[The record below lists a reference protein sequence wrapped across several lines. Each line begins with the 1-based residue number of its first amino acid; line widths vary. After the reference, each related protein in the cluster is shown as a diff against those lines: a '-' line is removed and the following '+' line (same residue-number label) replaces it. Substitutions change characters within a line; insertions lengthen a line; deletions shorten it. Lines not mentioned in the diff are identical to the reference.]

1 MTSKGFEMNVPA
13 TDPAPGRVVDV
24 PSDGLIRLTH
34 LMYLLHAIGL
44 GIGAFSQAATVVGA
58 FVFGWTSIIAI
69 IINYVKRDEVRGT
82 FLESHFRWQAST
94 FWWCLLW
101 LLIGAVLY
109 VLLVGFLLN
118 WLVFGLVG
126 IWAIYRIARGWLAL
140 DGRREMPV

>member
-1 MTSKGFEMNVPA
+1 MNVPA
-13 TDPAPGRVVDV
+13 ADPTSGRVVDV

-101 LLIGAVLY
+101 LVIGAVLY

-126 IWAIYRIARGWLAL
+126 IWAIYRIGRGWLAL

>member
-1 MTSKGFEMNVPA
+1 MTTKGFEMNVPA

-101 LLIGAVLY
+101 LVIGAVLY

-140 DGRREMPV
+140 DGRRELPV